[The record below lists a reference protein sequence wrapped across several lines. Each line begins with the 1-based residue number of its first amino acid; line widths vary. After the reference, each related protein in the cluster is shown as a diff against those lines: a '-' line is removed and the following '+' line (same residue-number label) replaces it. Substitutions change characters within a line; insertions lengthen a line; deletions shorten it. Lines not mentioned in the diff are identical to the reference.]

1 MGNIPKIQIKKDEEL
16 PATDYTLSE
25 IAENNQ
31 INAWKKTKH
40 EAKSNGIRKR
50 KWET

>member
-16 PATDYTLSE
+16 PAIDYTLSE

-31 INAWKKTKH
+31 INAWKKPKH
-40 EAKSNGIRKR
+40 EAKSNGIRKW